1 LISRT
6 ALVGLL
12 TAAVVLPIAI
22 SIVWAVGRLLL
33 AMQDAAAATVLDRV
47 ALALGLAWLLDLV
60 CLLLAVAL
68 RELGP
73 PDERS

>member
-1 LISRT
+1 MISRT

-22 SIVWAVGRLLL
+22 SIVWAVSRLLL
-33 AMQDAAAATVLDRV
+33 AMQDAVAATALDRV

-68 RELGP
+68 RVLGP